1 MTLLCT
7 LWQQFASSL
16 TILAVTPPSDLPSSP
31 LPLSTSPAAQPLIT
45 AHNLSKQFAEV
56 QAVNKLSLTVNAGE
70 VVGLLGPNGAGKT
83 TTLRLLAG
91 LLTPDDGELSIAGVD
106 VRKHPRKARANL
118 GYVSG
123 DTGLYDRL
131 TGRETLRYFARL
143 YGLSKRE
150 ADARIDALDDQ
161 LQLGAVLDRMAGEG
175 SSGMKQKLSIA
186 RGMLHD
192 PPVLLLDEV
201 TSSLDVIARRAVLDG
216 VKRYRGSGRA
226 ILYSAHTMS
235 EIEELCDRVV
245 MLVHGQVIASGSLVE
260 LKTESQQ
267 TSIEDAFFYFV
278 AQHNQEHEQVSA

>member
-1 MTLLCT
+1 MINVC
-7 LWQQFASSL
+7 
-16 TILAVTPPSDLPSSP
+16 
-31 LPLSTSPAAQPLIT
+31 
-45 AHNLSKQFAEV
+45 NLSKQFAKV
-56 QAVNKLSLTVNAGE
+56 NAVKRLSLTVHAGE

-91 LLTPDDGELSIAGVD
+91 LLTPDDGDIHIAGID
-106 VRKHPRKARANL
+106 ARKHPRQARTQL

-143 YGLSKRE
+143 YGLNKVQTN
-150 ADARIDALDDQ
+150 ARIDALDEQ
-161 LQLGAVLDRMAGEG
+161 LQLGTVLDRLAGEG

-186 RGMLHD
+186 RGMLQD

-216 VKRYRGSGRA
+216 VQRYKGSGRA

-235 EIEELCDRVV
+235 EIEELCDRVI
-245 MLVHGQVIASGSLVE
+245 MLVAGQVIASGTLAE
-260 LKTESQQ
+260 LKTQSKQ
-267 TSIEDAFFYFV
+267 TGIEDAFFYFV
-278 AQHNQEHEQVSA
+278 EQHHQQVSV

>member
-1 MTLLCT
+1 M
-7 LWQQFASSL
+7 
-16 TILAVTPPSDLPSSP
+16 IEVRK
-31 LPLSTSPAAQPLIT
+31 
-45 AHNLSKQFAEV
+45 LSKRFADV
-56 QAVNKLSLTVNAGE
+56 SAVSDLSLTVHAGE

-91 LLTPDDGELSIAGVD
+91 LLTPDDGELSIAGLD
-106 VRKHPRKARANL
+106 VRKQPRKARAKL

-143 YGLSKRE
+143 YGLNKAQ
-150 ADARIDALDDQ
+150 ADARIDALDAQ
-161 LQLGAVLDRMAGEG
+161 LQLGSMLDRLAGAG
-175 SSGMKQKLSIA
+175 SSGMKQKLSVA
-186 RGMLHD
+186 RSMLHD

-201 TSSLDVIARRAVLDG
+201 TSSLDVISRRAVLDS

-245 MLVHGQVIASGSLVE
+245 MLVAGQMIAAGALTE
-260 LKTESQQ
+260 LKTASGKD
-267 TSIEDAFFYFV
+267 SIEDAFFYFV
-278 AQHNQEHEQVSA
+278 EQHQLKHDQLKHQLKQPQQEQQVTR